1 MSNQKQG
8 VIGHPNG
15 TRKTQG
21 SEVPDGVPAAGA
33 VDQQPLPA
41 ASVAVQEAS
50 PSGTAEAPVKA
61 ANDVFDPSQTDFD
74 TVADAYDDSLPHHV
88 MDHYLDKRA
97 EFIRRHVAPGRVV
110 DVGCGTGVLAA
121 RLSDEG
127 YDVTGVDPFRGM
139 LKYLKKRRPGIDAVH
154 AFGQNLPFA
163 DDTFDLAYCVAV
175 MHHVADPAAV
185 RETVLEMTRVT
196 KPGGHILIWDHNPR
210 NPYWPILMKRVPQDT
225 GAERLIPE
233 KEFLEALHAGGAR
246 PIVVQPHSLIP
257 DFAPR
262 RLMPLAI
269 TTESIVERLPLLN
282 RLCAHN
288 VILAV
293 KTIQR

>member
-1 MSNQKQG
+1 MSASG
-8 VIGHPNG
+8 
-15 TRKTQG
+15 R
-21 SEVPDGVPAAGA
+21 SE
-33 VDQQPLPA
+33 A
-41 ASVAVQEAS
+41 ASVATAVEAHPLPESGVPVQ
-50 PSGTAEAPVKA
+50 PKAPPPTPDAPDKA
-61 ANDVFDPSQTDFD
+61 PNEVFHPNQTDFD

-121 RLSDEG
+121 RLSDDG

-154 AFGQNLPFA
+154 AFGQRLPFG
-163 DDTFDLAYCVAV
+163 DDSFDLAYCVAV
-175 MHHVADPAAV
+175 MHHVADPEAV

-233 KEFLEALHAGGAR
+233 KEFLEALHAGGAK

-269 TTESIVERLPLLN
+269 RTESIVERAPLLN

>member
-1 MSNQKQG
+1 M
-8 VIGHPNG
+8 
-15 TRKTQG
+15 
-21 SEVPDGVPAAGA
+21 D
-33 VDQQPLPA
+33 DQQRGNRDYPHGAHATQVSEEP
-41 ASVAVQEAS
+41 ETPRHAS
-50 PSGTAEAPVKA
+50 PDDRLAQKVGSTVLTRQAPPASSAKRPP
-61 ANDVFDPSQTDFD
+61 DVFDPNQTDFD
-74 TVADAYDDSLPHHV
+74 TVADEYDDSLPHHV

-97 EFIRRHVAPGRVV
+97 EFIRQHVAPGRIV

-139 LKYLKKRRPGIDAVH
+139 LTYLKRRRPGVNAVH
-154 AFGQNLPFA
+154 AFGQRLPFE
-163 DDTFDLAYCVAV
+163 DNSFHLAYCVAV
-175 MHHVADPAAV
+175 MHHVADPVAV
-185 RETVLEMTRVT
+185 RETILEMIRVT

-233 KEFLEALHAGGAR
+233 KELLEGIRAGGAK
-246 PIVVQPHSLIP
+246 PVVVRPHSLIP
-257 DFAPR
+257 DFAPK
-262 RLMPLAI
+262 RLMSLAI
-269 TTESIVERLPLLN
+269 RAESIVERLPLLN

-293 KTIQR
+293 KAN

>member
-1 MSNQKQG
+1 MNDQNTG
-8 VIGHPNG
+8 AIGHPNG
-15 TRKTQG
+15 AGATRG
-21 SEVPDGVPAAGA
+21 SGAANTPSVATAVDSRPAAGI
-33 VDQQPLPA
+33 
-41 ASVAVQEAS
+41 SVADQLEPPPTEPEAA
-50 PSGTAEAPVKA
+50 GKTAPE
-61 ANDVFDPSQTDFD
+61 VFDPNQTDFD

-97 EFIRRHVAPGRVV
+97 EFIRNHVAPGRIV

-121 RLSDEG
+121 RLSDDG

-139 LKYLKKRRPGIDAVH
+139 LKYLKQRRPGIAAVH
-154 AFGQNLPFA
+154 AFGQHLPF
-163 DDTFDLAYCVAV
+163 DDDLFDLAYCVAV
-175 MHHVADPAAV
+175 MHHVADPQAV

-233 KEFLEALHAGGAR
+233 KELLEGLLAGGAR

-257 DFAPR
+257 DFAPK

-269 TTESIVERLPLLN
+269 RTESIVERTPLLN